1 MLATLADGPLQ
12 DEQFVYEPKYDG
24 IRALVEIAPAHG
36 AAAVHLWSRQGND
49 KARQFPDIVGAL
61 AAWAKPIRAPLLLDG
76 EIVALDERGEP
87 AGFHRLQE
95 RIHLQGGIASRAGRQ
110 PAALVVFDLLRE
122 GTRDLRPLPLVA
134 RRARLERLMGDTG
147 SPRLRLS
154 EQVAG
159 SGMALYRTAQARGW
173 EGVMAK
179 RATAPYRTGAR
190 SADWLK
196 IKIVHR
202 QEFVVGGWTDPR
214 SSRSHF
220 GALLLGVYEEAP
232 GKATRGVKGT
242 LRYVGHVGSGF
253 TEADLAR
260 VAARLAPL
268 ATSTCPFREKPASNE
283 RPHWVKPTLVAEVK
297 FGEWTPDGH
306 LRAPV
311 FLGLRGD
318 VPAGRV
324 RREEAAIDPRPSDT
338 APAAAPAA
346 RIRPAR
352 PSTSIR
358 RAPADKAWA
367 GVEQALLDQLDEL
380 QAAKR
385 EGQLVLPDGQRLRV
399 SNLRKIFW
407 PVPGFTKGDL
417 LRYYVQAARFILP
430 VIADRPLVMKRFPN
444 GITGKSFYQQRA
456 PDDPPPGV
464 GVEELPDDDVPSRLV
479 GGSLTTLL
487 YMAQL
492 GAVSQ
497 DPWLSRV
504 SSPDTPDHV
513 VLDLDPM
520 PGVPFERILDVAR
533 WVRDELDAL
542 GAAGFPKT
550 SGADG
555 LHVYVPLPAGI
566 PYDAGL
572 LFCQIVATIVARKH
586 PRQATVERTV
596 QARGATVYVDYL
608 QNIKGKT
615 LATAYSAR
623 ASDFAGV
630 STPLTW
636 HEVDAGVDRRDFTIR
651 TAPARFR
658 AVGDLWR
665 GLREAK
671 GVDLHRVA
679 RYTGE

>member
-24 IRALVEIAPAHG
+24 IRAIVEVEPG
-36 AAAVHLWSRQGND
+36 TVRLWSRQGND
-49 KARQFPDIVGAL
+49 KTRQFPDIVAAL
-61 AAWAKPIRAPLLLDG
+61 TAWAKQVRGPLLLDG

-87 AGFHRLQE
+87 AGFHRLQK
-95 RIHLQGGIASRAGRQ
+95 RIHLQGGIAGRASRQ

-122 GTRDLRPLPLVA
+122 GKRDLRPLPLVA

-159 SGMALYRTAQARGW
+159 SGTALYRTAQVRGW
-173 EGVMAK
+173 EGIVAK
-179 RATAPYRTGAR
+179 RATAAYRAGTR

-220 GALLLGVYEEAP
+220 GALLLGVYEES
-232 GKATRGVKGT
+232 GKGGRAKKPT

-253 TEADLAR
+253 TEDDLAR
-260 VAARLAPL
+260 VAKRLAPL
-268 ATSTCPFREKPASNE
+268 ATARCPFREKPASNE

-311 FLGLRGD
+311 FLGLRDD
-318 VPAGRV
+318 VPAERV
-324 RREEAAIDPRPSDT
+324 RREQPDRPAAG
-338 APAAAPAA
+338 APAAPKPSGKVRTISA
-346 RIRPAR
+346 RRQL
-352 PSTSIR
+352 
-358 RAPADKAWA
+358 PADAA
-367 GVEQALLDQLDEL
+367 EQALLDQIDEL

-385 EGQLVLPDGQRLRV
+385 EGHLVLPDGQRLRV
-399 SNLRKIFW
+399 SNLRKVFW
-407 PVPGFTKGDL
+407 PASGLTKGDL
-417 LRYYVQAARFILP
+417 FRYYVRAARFILP
-430 VIADRPLVMKRFPN
+430 IVADRPLVMKRFPN

-464 GVEELPDDDVPSRLV
+464 RIETIPDDDVPSRLV

-487 YMAQL
+487 YMVQL

-504 SSPDTPDHV
+504 GSPETPDHV
-513 VLDLDPM
+513 TLDLDPM
-520 PGVPFERILDVAR
+520 PGVPFARILDVAR

-542 GAAGFPKT
+542 GAVGFPKT

-566 PYDAGL
+566 PYEAGM

-586 PRQATVERTV
+586 PRQATVERNV
-596 QARGATVYVDYL
+596 QARGAKVYVDYL
-608 QNIKGKT
+608 QNIHGKT
-615 LATAYSAR
+615 LAAACSAR
-623 ASDFAGV
+623 ASDYAGV

-636 HEVDAGVDRRDFTIR
+636 HEVDEGIDPHDFTIR
-651 TAPARFR
+651 TAPDRFR
-658 AVGDLWR
+658 VVGDLWR
-665 GLREAK
+665 GLREAE